1 MHLTSQPQESPGAA
15 AIPLTELRELIH
27 TLRNLA
33 QRESIH
39 AENCPPGAAREQH
52 AWRAEVFVE
61 AAMIAE
67 RSLGLRD
74 GK

>member
-1 MHLTSQPQESPGAA
+1 MHLASKPQESPGAA
-15 AIPLTELRELIH
+15 AILLSDLRELIH
-27 TLRNLA
+27 TIRNCA
-33 QRESIH
+33 ERESIH

-52 AWRAEVFVE
+52 AWRAEAFVE
-61 AAMIAE
+61 AAMIVE